1 MTKIQ
6 KRYLKRIIDA
16 VFTILIVL
24 WAIAAWVT
32 HVTTCLAAGTWGF
45 LIAGAIAFPIAF
57 VHGTWIW
64 FT

>member
-1 MTKIQ
+1 MIT
-6 KRYLKRIIDA
+6 DA
-16 VFTILIVL
+16 VFTGLISL
-24 WAIAAWVT
+24 WIMAAWVT
-32 HVTTCLAAGTWGF
+32 HVISCIAAGTWGF